1 MGAEFYVYDYDSGE
15 QLSDE
20 ICGYLNAFS
29 TFNQALKIC
38 KKVSRK
44 YNGRCSVQVAISG
57 VIFEHGKEIE
67 Y

>member
-20 ICGYLNAFS
+20 ICGCLNAFS

-38 KKVSRK
+38 KKYPENIMVD
-44 YNGRCSVQVAISG
+44 VQ
-57 VIFEHGKEIE
+57 FR
-67 Y
+67 